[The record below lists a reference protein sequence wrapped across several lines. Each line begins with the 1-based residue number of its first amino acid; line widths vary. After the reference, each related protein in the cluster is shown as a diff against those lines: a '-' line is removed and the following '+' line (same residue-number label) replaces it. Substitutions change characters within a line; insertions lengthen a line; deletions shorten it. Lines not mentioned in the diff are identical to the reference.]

1 MHLTTRSIR
10 WAFSPAL
17 ALGLLAGPVRG
28 ETIEIE
34 AGRDATLIED
44 PEGARANG
52 SGPYMFAGRTNER
65 EGNARRA
72 LVYFDLSAIPRRA
85 TVESASLQLS
95 LTPSNAVALQIR
107 LHRMLADWGE
117 GQSYS
122 SGGGGAPAVPG
133 DATWIH
139 RLFDELFWVRP
150 GGQFV
155 PRPSATQVVDGPG
168 SYVWDGAGAL
178 VHDVRLWVAAPHR
191 NFGWI
196 LLGED
201 ARRQTSQSFASREN
215 PDPAVR
221 PRLTVT
227 YRLPPE

>member
-1 MHLTTRSIR
+1 LV
-10 WAFSPAL
+10 
-17 ALGLLAGPVRG
+17 LGLLAGPARG
-28 ETIEIE
+28 KTIEIE

-85 TVESASLQLS
+85 TVESASLHLW
-95 LTPSNAVALQIR
+95 LAPSNPVMLQIR
-107 LHRMLADWGE
+107 LHRILADWGE
-117 GQSYS
+117 GPSYS

-139 RLFDELFWVRP
+139 RLFDEVFWVRP

-155 PRPSATQVVDGPG
+155 PQPSATQVVDGPG
-168 SYVWDGAGAL
+168 PYVWDEAGAL
-178 VHDVRLWVAAPHR
+178 VYDVRLWVAAPHR

-201 ARRQTSQSFASREN
+201 ARRQTSQSFATREN